1 MQQSHFL
8 YIYEKEWEKVDR
20 WTNCAYSILRK
31 YGVSDMINIEKISV
45 DELMKEINDN
55 KNNIIIDVRSREEYM
70 EEHIPGAINMN
81 SEELMKGSKISFESY
96 LNKNDIAL
104 DGKYIVVYCDRGGRS
119 IYFTKYLLECGY
131 NAVSLTGG
139 YRAYSRQKLKLI

>member
-1 MQQSHFL
+1 M
-8 YIYEKEWEKVDR
+8 
-20 WTNCAYSILRK
+20 T
-31 YGVSDMINIEKISV
+31 NIEKISV
-45 DELMKEINDN
+45 DELIKAINDN
-55 KNNIIIDVRSREEYM
+55 KNIVVIDVRSRQEYM
-70 EEHIPGAINMN
+70 EEHVPGAINMD
-81 SEELMKGSKISFESY
+81 SEELIKGSKISFENY
-96 LNKNDIAL
+96 LNKNNINL